1 MRMNLEKVA
10 KAEPSRHI
18 LFLTTSFT
26 FFCHLL
32 LVCLVLILLIMLDF
46 LEYADFFWRNY
57 FTELSP
63 PWEPIQISCWL
74 ILLFLIVNFA
84 ILIFILIIKG
94 CCRLTKLRAKF
105 AQIGKVRRSFDSYV
119 NVCLFDSYV
128 DVCLFDSYF
137 DVCLFEAIQLLL
149 LFILSI
155 NMLVSH
161 FCIITTLQT
170 VFIILGG
177 GRLRSSLQRVTITFI
192 VSLISNRGRCQRQF
206 QNWCRLFLSLNSV
219 GSGWEISYCW
229 NCSCSVLFLFAI
241 LVLRRPHF
249 SFTCNLLHLLNH
261 RLVCQLRNF
270 TSV

>member
-32 LVCLVLILLIMLDF
+32 LVCLVLILLILLDF

-74 ILLFLIVNFA
+74 ILLFLIFNFA
-84 ILIFILIIKG
+84 IFIFILSIKW
-94 CCRLTKLRAKF
+94 CWFLTKLRAKF

-119 NVCLFDSYV
+119 
-128 DVCLFDSYF
+128 
-137 DVCLFEAIQLLL
+137 DVCLFEAIHLLL

-155 NMLVSH
+155 FMLVSH

-192 VSLISNRGRCQRQF
+192 VILISNRGRCQRQF
-206 QNWCRLFLSLNSV
+206 QNWCHLFLSLNSV

-229 NCSCSVLFLFAI
+229 NWSYSVLFLFAI
-241 LVLRRPHF
+241 LVLRHPHF

-261 RLVCQLRNF
+261 RLVCLLWNF
-270 TSV
+270 TSI